1 MSEHNSLV
9 ASFANHHLAKTT
21 AEKLHQA
28 GFDMQKLS
36 IIGKNRHEIQEEG
49 EWGGAAVIDGLSVLD
64 AAQYSCIPRESILDY
79 EAELAVDRL
88 LLVTHGTPDEI
99 SRAKTVIDTAHPDG
113 WDGNVGCT
121 VYYGCTD

>member
-21 AEKLHQA
+21 VEKLHKA
-28 GFDMQKLS
+28 GFDMGKLS
-36 IIGKNRHEIQEEG
+36 IVGKDRFDIAEK
-49 EWGGAAVIDGLSVLD
+49 WGGAVVIDGLSVLD
-64 AAQYSCIPRESILDY
+64 EEQYSCIPRESVLDY
-79 EAELAVDRL
+79 EAELEVDRL
-88 LLVTHGTPDEI
+88 LLVAHGTPDEI
-99 SRAKTVIDTAHPDG
+99 DKAKVIIDTTHPDG

>member
-21 AEKLHQA
+21 VEKLHKA
-28 GFDMQKLS
+28 GFDMRKLS
-36 IIGKNRHEIQEEG
+36 IVGKNRFDIAEK
-49 EWGGAAVIDGLSVLD
+49 WGGAVVIDGLSVLD
-64 AAQYSCIPRESILDY
+64 EEQYSCIPRESVLDY
-79 EAELAVDRL
+79 EAELEVDRL
-88 LLVTHGTPDEI
+88 LLVAHGTPDEI
-99 SRAKTVIDTAHPDG
+99 DKVKVVIDTAHPDG